1 MATAVLADLDVDV
14 ENPFEALHPGHSAV
28 PLCWTLVVPV
38 RIGRFWWIGLLAALG
53 RRDLNTVFAVRCKD
67 PVESGEVD
75 SWLGY
80 QRGQF
85 GNEIQRLKDHMGGA
99 IPKALATLAGQA
111 FAVRSFE
118 LVANLAVGG

>member
-14 ENPFEALHPGHSAV
+14 EHSLEALLPGHGSMA
-28 PLCWTLVVPV
+28 LCRTLVVPV

-80 QRGQF
+80 QRCQLGY
-85 GNEIQRLKDHMGGA
+85 EIQWLEDHMSRSIA
-99 IPKALATLAGQA
+99 IRCFSG
-111 FAVRSFE
+111 
-118 LVANLAVGG
+118 VA